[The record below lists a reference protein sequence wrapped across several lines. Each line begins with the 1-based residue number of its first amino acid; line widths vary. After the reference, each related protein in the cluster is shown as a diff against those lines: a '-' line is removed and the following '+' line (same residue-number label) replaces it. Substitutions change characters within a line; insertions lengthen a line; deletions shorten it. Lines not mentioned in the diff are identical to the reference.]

1 MVLKMKNWQKQ
12 ILETTKDIELKYP
25 FIKKK
30 TMKKIIDIP
39 EEIVQDLKI
48 LAIKQNKDLK
58 NFIQDELVSLVRGD
72 KKEQNT
78 VNVNSKLKSKQ

>member
-1 MVLKMKNWQKQ
+1 
-12 ILETTKDIELKYP
+12 
-25 FIKKK
+25 
-30 TMKKIIDIP
+30 MKKLIDIP

-58 NFIQDELVSLVRGD
+58 NFIQDELVSLVRGE
-72 KKEQNT
+72 KKEQKT

>member
-1 MVLKMKNWQKQ
+1 
-12 ILETTKDIELKYP
+12 
-25 FIKKK
+25 
-30 TMKKIIDIP
+30 MKKLIDIP

-58 NFIQDELVSLVRGD
+58 NFIQDELISLVRGE

-78 VNVNSKLKSKQ
+78 VNVNSKPKSKQ